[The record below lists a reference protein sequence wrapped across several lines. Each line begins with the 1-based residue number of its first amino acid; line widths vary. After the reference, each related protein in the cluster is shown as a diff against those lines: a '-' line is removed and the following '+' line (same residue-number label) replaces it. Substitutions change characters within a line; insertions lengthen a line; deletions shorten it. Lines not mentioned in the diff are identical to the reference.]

1 MPRFEVVHE
10 GCARVAMTN
19 VSGWHN
25 VPVKVLS

>member
-1 MPRFEVVHE
+1 VNHE

-25 VPVKVLS
+25 VPVKVLP